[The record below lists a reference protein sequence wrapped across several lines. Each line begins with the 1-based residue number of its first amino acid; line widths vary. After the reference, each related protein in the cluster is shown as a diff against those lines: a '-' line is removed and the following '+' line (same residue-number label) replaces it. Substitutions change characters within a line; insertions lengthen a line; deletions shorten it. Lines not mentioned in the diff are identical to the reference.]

1 MITEQW
7 QFGLLIGLFAVHL
20 LAAGF
25 AYRRGKRGSGDAAPA
40 SGSERELVDREAGVV
55 ECPACATE
63 NELGYRYCR
72 SCVDELP
79 TPMRFGG
86 RRADPMGRIV
96 R

>member
-7 QFGLLIGLFAVHL
+7 QLGLLIGLFAVHL
-20 LAAGF
+20 LAVGF
-25 AYRRGKRGSGDAAPA
+25 AYRHGKRGSRGAVPA
-40 SGSERELVDREAGVV
+40 SGSERDLVDPAEGVV
-55 ECPACATE
+55 ECPACAAE

-72 SCVDELP
+72 SCVTELP

-86 RRADPMGRIV
+86 RGTDPMGRIV